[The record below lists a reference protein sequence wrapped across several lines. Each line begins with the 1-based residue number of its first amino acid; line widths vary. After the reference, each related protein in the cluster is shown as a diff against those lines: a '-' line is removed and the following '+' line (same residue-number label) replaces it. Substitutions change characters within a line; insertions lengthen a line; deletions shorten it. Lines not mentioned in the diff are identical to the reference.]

1 MDVLLLHTAISLENI
16 KEIKQAK
23 LFYEMVISKY
33 STSNSAV
40 IAKKKLATLK

>member
-1 MDVLLLHTAISLENI
+1 
-16 KEIKQAK
+16 

-40 IAKKKLATLK
+40 IAKKKLATLKWKAKAW